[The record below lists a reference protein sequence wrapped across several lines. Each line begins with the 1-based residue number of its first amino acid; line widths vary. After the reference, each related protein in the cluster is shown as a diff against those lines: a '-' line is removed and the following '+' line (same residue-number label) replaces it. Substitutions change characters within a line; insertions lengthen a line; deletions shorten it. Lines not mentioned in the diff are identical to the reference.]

1 MKQQILERELERL
14 EKTVE
19 MALEVLRPP
28 YRIKVLREVR
38 DFYRKKGLD
47 KQVKKYEERIRREPK
62 N

>member
-47 KQVKKYEERIRREPK
+47 KQV
-62 N
+62 